1 LVYFMHPYF
10 SATRFQYWW
19 ISRAPA

>member
-1 LVYFMHPYF
+1 LIYFMHPYF